1 MELTENVIRKATI
14 LFIEDYFSAGSVTHD
29 TVPITP
35 FHTALVDGDMATCQ
49 DILRSLTT
57 RVKRRFLNTRIL
69 YSEEQDS
76 TRCLHGNPLMNIGIL
91 TRVRHKM
98 SSIELGCL
106 ENGGILN
113 KCGVLLNA
121 CTHANIRSGSSD
133 DFDVFRLPLS
143 LAASSKNAD
152 LFRFMI
158 HEGADV
164 HGKDNAGNSIMHS
177 LVILSD
183 AHPRVAFKM
192 VSILEESVPL
202 MDRYGLMKAE
212 NADQKSPL
220 DVAAELALPEMMLK
234 IVNVEGVYRHVVKK
248 CGVYKHIVYDV
259 SEYESK
265 QAEKRSIFNYFT
277 EYDEAQL
284 FRLDECRLLTTEPF
298 RSWIDATLK
307 GRFWHLLFWQLLW
320 TIFIIFIFI
329 DLYWKWNDNP
339 LYAYSNKI
347 LFTIALFIIL
357 EKLVN
362 LFINRKQVKNRILK
376 ILKGHHAVSMS
387 STYRMFRIVLAV
399 TLVWSKS
406 ILIASVACQRHVIRV
421 QFGAV
426 LTTIFSVLSLLY
438 FTQTQLRGG
447 YVLIILGRMVYDTLM
462 FFFVC
467 FVIYMGFS
475 LCFFYITVAPA
486 EGSTCETMSGNITTG
501 ISPDFYES
509 FLFMSLIMVPKDIYF
524 TNSTVPSYGITLYVL
539 SVIIIG
545 IVMTNLL
552 IALMTQSV
560 QTIFEHKESLFLI
573 EKLSAIMDLENQT
586 RVLYL
591 VPCLRRVCD
600 KYMWRMSWRKRF
612 LHDNDGTKAFIEVVE
627 NVVK

>member
-1 MELTENVIRKATI
+1 MESVIRKATI
-14 LFIEDYFSAGSVTHD
+14 LFIEDYFSAGSMTHE

-57 RVKRRFLNTRIL
+57 RVKRRFLNARIL
-69 YSEEQDS
+69 YYEKQDNN
-76 TRCLHGNPLMNIGIL
+76 RCLHDNPLMHIGIL
-91 TRVRHKM
+91 TRVRHKLN
-98 SSIELGCL
+98 SNELDSL
-106 ENGGILN
+106 ENGSILS
-113 KCGVLLNA
+113 KCGVSLNV
-121 CTHANIRSGSSD
+121 CTHANIGKGWSD
-133 DFDVFRLPLS
+133 NFDVFRLPLS
-143 LAASSKNAD
+143 LAAASKNVD

-158 HEGADV
+158 HEGADIY
-164 HGKDNAGNSIMHS
+164 GKDQAGNSIMHS

-183 AHPRVAFKM
+183 AHPQVAFKM
-192 VSILEESVPL
+192 LSILEESVPL
-202 MDRYGLMKAE
+202 VDRYSLMKAE
-212 NADQKSPL
+212 NAEQKSPL

-234 IVNVEGVYRHVVKK
+234 IVNVEGVYRHVVKQ
-248 CGVYKHIVYDV
+248 CGVYKHVVYDV

-284 FRLDECRLLTTEPF
+284 FRLDECRFLTTEPF
-298 RSWIDATLK
+298 RSWIDATIK

-329 DLYWKWNDNP
+329 DLYWKWNENP
-339 LYAYSNKI
+339 LHEFSNKI

-357 EKLVN
+357 EKLAIF
-362 LFINRKQVKNRILK
+362 LINRKQVKNRILK
-376 ILKGHHAVSMS
+376 ILNGHHVVSMS
-387 STYRMFRIVLAV
+387 STYRLFRIVLAL

-406 ILIASVACQRHVIRV
+406 LLVASVTCERRVIRV

-475 LCFFYITVAPA
+475 LCFFYIKVAPS
-486 EGSTCETMSGNITTG
+486 EGSACETVSGNITTG
-501 ISPDFYES
+501 IAPDFYES
-509 FLFMSLIMVPKDIYF
+509 FLFMSLIMVPEDIYF
-524 TNSTVPSYGITLYVL
+524 TSSTVPSYGIILYVL

-573 EKLSAIMDLENQT
+573 EKLSAIMDIEDQT
-586 RVLYL
+586 RVLSL
-591 VPCLRRVCD
+591 VLV
-600 KYMWRMSWRKRF
+600 
-612 LHDNDGTKAFIEVVE
+612 
-627 NVVK
+627 